1 VRFVLGIDIG
11 GTNLVVG
18 SVAEDGS
25 RIVATAS
32 EPTHAEAGAKDV
44 LERLV
49 NLAERAIAATTK
61 EVPGAEILGVGV
73 GAPGPLDTKRGIVLL
88 TPNLGWVNLPLRQII
103 HDRLGLPAALDND
116 ANCAVLGEWWVG
128 AARGARHA
136 IGITIGTGIGGGL
149 ILDGKLYHGA
159 SDVAGEI
166 GHTTIDTEGR
176 RCKCGNYGC
185 LEAYA
190 SGPNIAVRA
199 VEEIEAG
206 AVSRLPSLVNGD
218 LSKVTA
224 QTVYQA
230 AQDGDDLALE
240 VVNDTARFLGVGIG
254 NLLNVFNPE
263 VVVVCGG
270 VTAAGDHLFVPLR
283 RETARRAFKPAVAAC
298 RIVPGELAGTAG
310 VYGAAKAFLDQTLG
324 AYGRRH
330 RVAGVGPHPRSRPA
344 GAADRG
350 MGRRRVRAGRAGREP
365 SARLGDRA
373 AHQGRARP
381 RSAGGRAAQGTRAA
395 GAGGPLC
402 GGAGPQQPGGAPLPV
417 GGAPLRADER
427 RGPPLDLARAGPHGD
442 GPRRH
447 LPQLHFRFRAH
458 AGYGPGAATGFS
470 RPDLRRPA

>member
-1 VRFVLGIDIG
+1 MVRFVLGIDIG

-25 RIVATAS
+25 RIVAAAS

-49 NLAERAIAATTK
+49 NLADRAIAATRK
-61 EVPGAEILGVGV
+61 EVSAAEILGVGV

-149 ILDGKLYHGA
+149 ILEGKLYHGA

-190 SGPNIAVRA
+190 SGPNIALRA

-206 AVSRLPSLVNGD
+206 AVSRLPSLVGGD
-218 LSKVTA
+218 LSKITA

-283 RETARRAFKPAVAAC
+283 REIARRAFKPAVTAC

-310 VYGAAKAFLDQTLG
+310 VYGAAKAFLDQTVG
-324 AYGRRH
+324 A
-330 RVAGVGPHPRSRPA
+330 
-344 GAADRG
+344 
-350 MGRRRVRAGRAGREP
+350 
-365 SARLGDRA
+365 
-373 AHQGRARP
+373 
-381 RSAGGRAAQGTRAA
+381 
-395 GAGGPLC
+395 
-402 GGAGPQQPGGAPLPV
+402 
-417 GGAPLRADER
+417 
-427 RGPPLDLARAGPHGD
+427 
-442 GPRRH
+442 
-447 LPQLHFRFRAH
+447 
-458 AGYGPGAATGFS
+458 
-470 RPDLRRPA
+470 

>member
-1 VRFVLGIDIG
+1 MRFVLGIDIG

-18 SVAEDGS
+18 SVSEDGT

-32 EPTHAEAGAKDV
+32 EPTHAEAGATDV

-49 NLAERAIAATTK
+49 RLAERAIAATRK
-61 EVPGAEILGVGV
+61 EIAGAEILGVGV

-88 TPNLGWVNLPLRQII
+88 TPNLGWVNLPLRQIM
-103 HDRLGLPAALDND
+103 HDRLGLPATLDND

-190 SGPNIAVRA
+190 SGPNIALRA

-206 AVSRLPSLVNGD
+206 AVSRLPSLVGGD

-263 VVVVCGG
+263 AVVVCGG
-270 VTAAGDHLFVPLR
+270 VTLAGDHLFVPLR
-283 RETARRAFKPAVAAC
+283 REVARRAFKPAVSAC

-324 AYGRRH
+324 A
-330 RVAGVGPHPRSRPA
+330 
-344 GAADRG
+344 
-350 MGRRRVRAGRAGREP
+350 
-365 SARLGDRA
+365 
-373 AHQGRARP
+373 
-381 RSAGGRAAQGTRAA
+381 
-395 GAGGPLC
+395 
-402 GGAGPQQPGGAPLPV
+402 
-417 GGAPLRADER
+417 
-427 RGPPLDLARAGPHGD
+427 
-442 GPRRH
+442 
-447 LPQLHFRFRAH
+447 
-458 AGYGPGAATGFS
+458 
-470 RPDLRRPA
+470 

>member
-1 VRFVLGIDIG
+1 MVRFVLGIDIG

-25 RIVATAS
+25 AMVASAS
-32 EPTHAEAGAKDV
+32 EPTHSEAGATDV
-44 LERLV
+44 VDRLV
-49 NLAERAIAATTK
+49 GLAERAIATTRR
-61 EVPGAEILGVGV
+61 EAPDAEILGVGV

-88 TPNLGWVNLPLRQII
+88 TPNLGWVNMPLRQLI

-149 ILDGKLYHGA
+149 IIDGQLYHGA

-190 SGPNIAVRA
+190 SGPNIALRA
-199 VEEIEAG
+199 VEELEAG
-206 AVSRLPSLVNGD
+206 AESRLRALVGGD
-218 LSKVTA
+218 LRKITA

-230 AQDGDDLALE
+230 AADGDELALE
-240 VVNDTARFLGVGIG
+240 VVNDTAKFLGVGIG

-270 VTAAGDHLFVPLR
+270 VTLAGDHLFEPLR
-283 RETARRAFKPAVAAC
+283 REVARRAFKPAVTAC

-310 VYGAAKAFLDQTLG
+310 VYGAAKVFLDQT
-324 AYGRRH
+324 
-330 RVAGVGPHPRSRPA
+330 
-344 GAADRG
+344 AA
-350 MGRRRVRAGRAGREP
+350 
-365 SARLGDRA
+365 SA
-373 AHQGRARP
+373 
-381 RSAGGRAAQGTRAA
+381 
-395 GAGGPLC
+395 
-402 GGAGPQQPGGAPLPV
+402 
-417 GGAPLRADER
+417 
-427 RGPPLDLARAGPHGD
+427 
-442 GPRRH
+442 
-447 LPQLHFRFRAH
+447 
-458 AGYGPGAATGFS
+458 
-470 RPDLRRPA
+470 

>member
-1 VRFVLGIDIG
+1 MRFVLGIDIG

-25 RIVATAS
+25 TVVATAS
-32 EPTHAEAGAKDV
+32 EPTQSEAGATDV
-44 LERLV
+44 LDRLV
-49 NLAERAIAATTK
+49 SLAERAIAATRR
-61 EVPGAEILGVGV
+61 EAPGADILGIGV

-88 TPNLGWVNLPLRQII
+88 TPNLGWVNMPLRQII

-149 ILDGKLYHGA
+149 ILEGRLYHGA

-190 SGPNIAVRA
+190 SGPNIALRA
-199 VEEIEAG
+199 VEELQAG
-206 AVSRLPSLVNGD
+206 AESRLRALVNDD
-218 LSKVTA
+218 LSKITA

-230 AQDGDDLALE
+230 AADGDELALE
-240 VVNDTARFLGVGIG
+240 VVNDTAKFLGVGIG

-270 VTAAGDHLFVPLR
+270 VTLAGAHLFEPLR
-283 RETARRAFKPAVAAC
+283 REVARRAFKPAVTAC

-310 VYGAAKAFLDQTLG
+310 VYGAAKVFLDQT
-324 AYGRRH
+324 
-330 RVAGVGPHPRSRPA
+330 
-344 GAADRG
+344 AA
-350 MGRRRVRAGRAGREP
+350 
-365 SARLGDRA
+365 SA
-373 AHQGRARP
+373 
-381 RSAGGRAAQGTRAA
+381 
-395 GAGGPLC
+395 
-402 GGAGPQQPGGAPLPV
+402 
-417 GGAPLRADER
+417 
-427 RGPPLDLARAGPHGD
+427 
-442 GPRRH
+442 
-447 LPQLHFRFRAH
+447 
-458 AGYGPGAATGFS
+458 
-470 RPDLRRPA
+470 

>member
-1 VRFVLGIDIG
+1 MVRFVLGIDIG

-25 RIVATAS
+25 RIVAAAS

-49 NLAERAIAATTK
+49 SLADRAIAATRK
-61 EVPGAEILGVGV
+61 EVSGAEILGVGV

-103 HDRLGLPAALDND
+103 HDRLGRPAALDND

-190 SGPNIAVRA
+190 SGPNIALRA

-206 AVSRLPSLVNGD
+206 AVSRLPTMVSGD
-218 LSKVTA
+218 LSKITA

-283 RETARRAFKPAVAAC
+283 REIARRAFKPAVTAC

-310 VYGAAKAFLDQTLG
+310 VYGAAKAFLDQTVG
-324 AYGRRH
+324 A
-330 RVAGVGPHPRSRPA
+330 
-344 GAADRG
+344 
-350 MGRRRVRAGRAGREP
+350 
-365 SARLGDRA
+365 
-373 AHQGRARP
+373 
-381 RSAGGRAAQGTRAA
+381 
-395 GAGGPLC
+395 
-402 GGAGPQQPGGAPLPV
+402 
-417 GGAPLRADER
+417 
-427 RGPPLDLARAGPHGD
+427 
-442 GPRRH
+442 
-447 LPQLHFRFRAH
+447 
-458 AGYGPGAATGFS
+458 
-470 RPDLRRPA
+470 

>member
-25 RIVATAS
+25 RIVAVAS

-49 NLAERAIAATTK
+49 NLADRAIATTRK

-190 SGPNIAVRA
+190 SGPNIALRA

-206 AVSRLPSLVNGD
+206 AVSRLPTLVGGD

-230 AQDGDDLALE
+230 AQDGDELALE

-324 AYGRRH
+324 A
-330 RVAGVGPHPRSRPA
+330 
-344 GAADRG
+344 
-350 MGRRRVRAGRAGREP
+350 
-365 SARLGDRA
+365 
-373 AHQGRARP
+373 
-381 RSAGGRAAQGTRAA
+381 
-395 GAGGPLC
+395 
-402 GGAGPQQPGGAPLPV
+402 
-417 GGAPLRADER
+417 
-427 RGPPLDLARAGPHGD
+427 
-442 GPRRH
+442 
-447 LPQLHFRFRAH
+447 
-458 AGYGPGAATGFS
+458 
-470 RPDLRRPA
+470 

>member
-32 EPTHAEAGAKDV
+32 EATHAEAGAKDV

-49 NLAERAIAATTK
+49 GLADRAVAATRR

-149 ILDGKLYHGA
+149 VLDGKLYHGA

-190 SGPNIAVRA
+190 AGPSIAVRA

-206 AVSRLPSLVNGD
+206 AVSRLPSLVGGD

-283 RETARRAFKPAVAAC
+283 REVARRAFKPAVAAC

-324 AYGRRH
+324 A
-330 RVAGVGPHPRSRPA
+330 
-344 GAADRG
+344 
-350 MGRRRVRAGRAGREP
+350 
-365 SARLGDRA
+365 
-373 AHQGRARP
+373 
-381 RSAGGRAAQGTRAA
+381 
-395 GAGGPLC
+395 
-402 GGAGPQQPGGAPLPV
+402 
-417 GGAPLRADER
+417 
-427 RGPPLDLARAGPHGD
+427 
-442 GPRRH
+442 
-447 LPQLHFRFRAH
+447 
-458 AGYGPGAATGFS
+458 
-470 RPDLRRPA
+470 